1 MINDNKKKF
10 CFVFHRVSVEQRKVA
25 ENFLQHQ
32 AKIVKANDC
41 KQIKNDNDDDDVKLI
56 IKNYHQE
63 KIIKTKTTQKL
74 T

>member
-1 MINDNKKKF
+1 M
-10 CFVFHRVSVEQRKVA
+10 
-25 ENFLQHQ
+25 FLQHQ

-41 KQIKNDNDDDDVKLI
+41 KQIKNDNDDDVKLI